1 MKPIYKSQLVEL
13 VLNGI
18 NPGGNPS
25 TKLQFQDQPYLRNKK
40 VHALELITK
49 ADMAGNASPTGKQ
62 IFDISAASV
71 TGGAAYLTLY
81 LNDIQNPNN
90 VGEWIQNVPFPRLHS
105 MQRVPASTV
114 DGDPFSRRG
123 WEMAGQTIYW
133 EKCYVTFPTPITNLI
148 DLSILLNV
156 YFTD

>member
-1 MKPIYKSQLVEL
+1 MKQIYKSQLVEL

-18 NPGGNPS
+18 PVSGNPS
-25 TKLQFQDQPYLRNKK
+25 TKLQFFDQPYLRMKK
-40 VHALELITK
+40 IYGLELITK
-49 ADMAGNASPTGKQ
+49 GDMAGNTSPTAKQ

-81 LNDIQNPNN
+81 LNDVQNPNN
-90 VGEWIQNVPFPRLHS
+90 VGEWIQNVPFPRLHNL
-105 MQRVPASTV
+105 QKTTGTTQ
-114 DGDPFSRRG
+114 DTFSRRG
-123 WEMAGQTIYW
+123 FDMAGQVIYW
-133 EKCYVTFPTPITNLI
+133 EKCYVTFPTAILNTV